1 MREGKM
7 KQFCMFADGSNV
19 IRRVAKRILA
29 TPELTVLE
37 SGTGA
42 EALEICRRTM
52 PHVVVVSTN
61 LPDMEAADLIR
72 EIRAI
77 KNAVKPRILIS
88 LVEMDVGAIMRARR
102 AGAEGYLLKPFD
114 RDQLLGSI
122 QTAKIAA

>member
-1 MREGKM
+1 M

-19 IRRVAKRILA
+19 VRRVAKRILA

-52 PHVVVVSTN
+52 PHIVVVSTN
-61 LPDMEAADLIR
+61 LPDMEATDLIR

-77 KNAVKPRILIS
+77 KNAPTPRILIS
-88 LVEMDVGAIMRARR
+88 LVEMDIGTIMRARR

-114 RDQLLGSI
+114 RNHLLGCL
-122 QTAKIAA
+122 QTTKIAA

>member
-1 MREGKM
+1 M

-19 IRRVAKRILA
+19 VRRVAKRILA

-42 EALEICRRTM
+42 EALEICRRAM
-52 PHVVVVSTN
+52 PHVAIVSTN
-61 LPDMEAADLIR
+61 LPDMEATDLIR

-77 KNAVKPRILIS
+77 KNTLTPRILIS
-88 LVEMDVGAIMRARR
+88 LVEMDVGTIMRARR

-114 RDQLLGSI
+114 RNHLLGCLQS
-122 QTAKIAA
+122 AKIAA

>member
-1 MREGKM
+1 M

-52 PHVVVVSTN
+52 PHIVVVSTN
-61 LPDMEAADLIR
+61 LPDMEATDLIR

-77 KNAVKPRILIS
+77 KNALTPRILIS
-88 LVEMDVGAIMRARR
+88 LVEMDVGTIMRARR

-114 RDQLLGSI
+114 RNHLLGCL
-122 QTAKIAA
+122 QTMKIAA